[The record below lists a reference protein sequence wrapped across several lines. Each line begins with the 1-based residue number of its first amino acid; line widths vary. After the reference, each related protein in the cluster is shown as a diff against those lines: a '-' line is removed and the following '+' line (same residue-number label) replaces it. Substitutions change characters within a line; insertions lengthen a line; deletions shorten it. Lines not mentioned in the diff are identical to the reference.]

1 MSSSSYHETAA
12 ASRAGS
18 GPSRV
23 TLAAMA
29 FACGGAVANIY
40 YVQPILGVI
49 GDRFPGAA
57 TLVSLL
63 PTANQLGFAIGLL
76 LLVPLGDGMSRRA
89 LIFGQLAW
97 LAFSLAAA
105 ALAPGPGTLFAAMVA
120 IGIGATVA
128 QQIVPLA
135 AELAPPARRGAVVGT
150 VMSGLLTGILLGRVA
165 SGALA
170 AVAGWR
176 AVFGAG
182 VALAAAIALLLL
194 ATLPKTVA
202 KPPLAYRHL
211 LASLFALLIELP
223 PLRRAALAQ
232 AGLFGA
238 FSAFWAT
245 LSLHLAAPPFALG
258 SAAAGLFGVIGA
270 AGVLAAPLAGRI
282 SDRRGPRPVILL
294 GIVVALGA
302 WVVLAVFNHL
312 AGLIAGVVLLDLGVQ
327 MALIAHQSVIY
338 ALRPEA
344 RSRINTVFVTVM
356 FIGGALG
363 SAGGGFAWRL
373 GGWGAVS
380 GLAIGL
386 GLAALAVHLGARQR
400 PGDPHERRASRA

>member
-1 MSSSSYHETAA
+1 MASPSYHETAA
-12 ASRAGS
+12 PGAAGS
-18 GPSRV
+18 LSPV
-23 TLAAMA
+23 ALAAMA

-49 GDRFPGAA
+49 GDEFSGAA

-76 LLVPLGDGMSRRA
+76 LLVPLGDGMSRQG

-97 LAFSLAAA
+97 LAASLAAA

-120 IGIGATVA
+120 VGIGATVA

-150 VMSGLLTGILLGRVA
+150 VMSGLLSGILLGRVA

-170 AVAGWR
+170 ALAGWR
-176 AVFGAG
+176 VVFAAG
-182 VALAAAIALLLL
+182 VVLVAVIALLLRV
-194 ATLPKTVA
+194 TLPRSA
-202 KPPLAYRHL
+202 PKPPLAYRHL
-211 LASLFALLIELP
+211 LASLFALLVDLA

-245 LSLHLAAPPFALG
+245 LALHLAAPPFAMG

-270 AGVLAAPLAGRI
+270 AGVFAAPLAGRI
-282 SDRRGPRPVILL
+282 ADRRGPRPVILL
-294 GIVVALGA
+294 GIGLTLLA
-302 WVVLAVFNHL
+302 WLILAAFNHL
-312 AGLIAGVVLLDLGVQ
+312 TVLIAGVVLLDLGVQ

-344 RSRINTVFVTVM
+344 RSRINTVFITVM
-356 FIGGALG
+356 FAGGTVG
-363 SAGGGFAWRL
+363 SAGGGLAWRL

-380 GLAIGL
+380 VLAIVL
-386 GLAALAVHLGARQR
+386 VAATLFVHLLPTGTRGGSG
-400 PGDPHERRASRA
+400 P